1 MKLLTLRSAQ
11 RAGASHEFESW
22 NCLASKECSRETLLW
37 PFNTFGGLTKEI
49 HQDSKA
55 NSFTLKEGRL
65 TLARRNKFVYTE
77 HGEMIQQL
85 PHHL

>member
-1 MKLLTLRSAQ
+1 M
-11 RAGASHEFESW
+11 
-22 NCLASKECSRETLLW
+22 W

-55 NSFTLKEGRL
+55 NSFTLKEGTDYRL
-65 TLARRNKFVYTE
+65 MLARKTKFVYNV